1 MCACSVPQSFSET
14 LTRLTPRLYHNLT
27 GNDPDCVP
35 LPWLYVVNKYMHDN
49 HQLFY
54 SLVFQNKDVVTAGE
68 ATEVRFIFI

>member
-54 SLVFQNKDVVTAGE
+54 SLVFQNKDVVTARE